1 MPVLISG
8 VLKDA
13 TGTPVQNCTIQL
25 KACRTSTTV
34 VVNTVAS
41 ENPDDAGRYSMDVEQ
56 GQYTVTLLVEGY
68 PPSHAGVITVYDD
81 SKPGTLNDFLG
92 AMTEDDVRPEAL
104 RRFEAM
110 VEEVARQASEASRN
124 ATVAGQ
130 ASEQAQ
136 TSAGQA
142 AESAT
147 AAVNAVGAAEASA
160 TQAAS
165 SAASAESSA
174 GTATTKAGEASASA
188 ASADTARTA
197 AAASAAAAKTS
208 EANADASRTAAG
220 DSAAA
225 AAASA
230 TAAQTSAARA
240 GASETA
246 AKTSETQAASSAGD
260 AGASATAAAASEKA
274 AKTSET
280 SARTSETNAAT
291 SASTAAASATAAS
304 SSASEASSHAAA
316 SDTSA
321 SLAAQS
327 STAAGAAAT
336 RAEDA
341 AKRAED
347 IADVISLEDASLTK
361 KGIVK
366 LSSATDSDSEA
377 LAATPK
383 AVKDVMSE
391 TQTKAPLDSPAFTG
405 TPTTPTPPDDAKG
418 LQTANAEF
426 VRKLI
431 AALVGSVPESL
442 DTLQELADALG
453 NDPNFATTIVNKL
466 AGKQPLDDTLTALS
480 GKSVDGLIEYVGL
493 RETINRAGD
502 ALQKSQ
508 NGADI
513 PDKKQFART
522 IGAVTST
529 SVTFGE
535 SGWFKIAT
543 VFMPQATSTAVIK
556 LYGGSGYNVGSFEQA
571 AISELVLRAGNGSPV
586 GITATLWRRSPAAA
600 NEIAWINTSGDS
612 YDIYIN
618 IGRYAYGLIAQY
630 DYTSNAGVILH
641 TSPEFSE
648 TKPANATNGQTY
660 TLFNSLMK
668 PTASD
673 VGALPITGGR
683 LNGSLGIGTD
693 NALGGNSIV
702 FGDNDTGFKWHSDG
716 VLGIYAN
723 NAQVGYIDN
732 SGLHMLADIRTTGT
746 VRAGNVKNI
755 ALTSSNNST
764 LNAQFHLWG
773 DGNRPTVIELDDDQ
787 GWHLYSQRNPDGS
800 IRFMVNGEI
809 FSTGS
814 IHAGANTIS
823 TDGNIYGSLWG
834 GWLNDWINNT
844 IINRYVQDV
853 RLGGIEYAQAWNGPG
868 FHDTPGYVITGVT
881 NGNSDELID
890 GVHRR
895 PLQKLIGGVWYNV
908 ASI

>member
-8 VLKDA
+8 VLKDG

-124 ATVAGQ
+124 ATAAGQ

-147 AAVNAVGAAEASA
+147 AAVNAAGAAEASA

-230 TAAQTSAARA
+230 TAAQTSAERA

-274 AKTSET
+274 AAA
-280 SARTSETNAAT
+280 SAAAAKISETNAAT

-304 SSASEASSHAAA
+304 SSASEASTHAAA

-383 AVKDVMSE
+383 AVHAVMDE
-391 TQTKAPLDSPAFTG
+391 VQTKAPLDSPEVKDARVSLMYFNARHVEKTIVKERSPVLDMGNLVHVLALQPENLEAEFSVEPEIPEGAFT
-405 TPTTPTPPDDAKG
+405 T
-418 LQTANAEF
+418 
-426 VRKLI
+426 
-431 AALVGSVPESL
+431 
-442 DTLQELADALG
+442 
-453 NDPNFATTIVNKL
+453 
-466 AGKQPLDDTLTALS
+466 
-480 GKSVDGLIEYVGL
+480 
-493 RETINRAGD
+493 
-502 ALQKSQ
+502 
-508 NGADI
+508 
-513 PDKKQFART
+513 
-522 IGAVTST
+522 
-529 SVTFGE
+529 
-535 SGWFKIAT
+535 
-543 VFMPQATSTAVIK
+543 
-556 LYGGSGYNVGSFEQA
+556 
-571 AISELVLRAGNGSPV
+571 
-586 GITATLWRRSPAAA
+586 TATLREFIDAHNASLPALLSADDIKALLEEYNATLPSQMPLGASVDETYASYEQLPEEFQRIENGTKHTATAMKACIKEYNATLPAPVKTSGSRDALLEQLAIINPDLVAQEAQKSSPLKVSGTKADLIQAVKSVNPAVVFADELLDAWRENTEGKVLVTRQQLSTALNIQKALLEHPTAGKLLTHPSRAVEVSYFGIDEETGLEVRVRPDLELDMGGLRIGADLKTISMWNIKQEGLRAKLHREIIDRDYHLSAAMYCETA
-600 NEIAWINTSGDS
+600 ALDQFFWIFVNKDENYHWVAIIEASTELLELGMLEYRKTMREIANGFDTGEWSAPITE
-612 YDIYIN
+612 
-618 IGRYAYGLIAQY
+618 
-630 DYTSNAGVILH
+630 DYTD
-641 TSPEFSE
+641 E
-648 TKPANATNGQTY
+648 
-660 TLFNSLMK
+660 
-668 PTASD
+668 
-673 VGALPITGGR
+673 
-683 LNGSLGIGTD
+683 
-693 NALGGNSIV
+693 
-702 FGDNDTGFKWHSDG
+702 
-716 VLGIYAN
+716 
-723 NAQVGYIDN
+723 
-732 SGLHMLADIRTTGT
+732 
-746 VRAGNVKNI
+746 
-755 ALTSSNNST
+755 
-764 LNAQFHLWG
+764 
-773 DGNRPTVIELDDDQ
+773 
-787 GWHLYSQRNPDGS
+787 
-800 IRFMVNGEI
+800 
-809 FSTGS
+809 
-814 IHAGANTIS
+814 
-823 TDGNIYGSLWG
+823 
-834 GWLNDWINNT
+834 LNDF
-844 IINRYVQDV
+844 DV
-853 RLGGIEYAQAWNGPG
+853 RRLEALRVQA
-868 FHDTPGYVITGVT
+868 
-881 NGNSDELID
+881 
-890 GVHRR
+890 
-895 PLQKLIGGVWYNV
+895 
-908 ASI
+908 